1 MRTDLAPGRTKFFL
15 PKPIFLDNHRLPC
28 SMIVVAPKEG
38 TAMFSWFLDTLDHVG
53 QLTLFSFRVLRGC
66 FSLAG
71 RETLLPLCVQFG
83 WGSVPVVLITGT
95 FIGMV
100 LAEQSYAQFRSV
112 GLQTSLGSIIN
123 SSVIKELGPV
133 LAGVMLAGRVGS
145 AMAAELAT
153 MKVTEQID
161 ALRCLGV
168 DPVQY
173 LGSPRF
179 LAAVTLIPVLTVLA
193 NFMGVMGGAF
203 ICVYVYRVESYFYW
217 QNSQGYVGLFD
228 LASGLIKPMFFG
240 AAMAL
245 ISCQRGFES
254 EPGAQGVGR
263 AATRAFVASFVAI
276 IILDFFLAMLLNN
289 LEAQWWPHSRGMR

>member
-1 MRTDLAPGRTKFFL
+1 
-15 PKPIFLDNHRLPC
+15 
-28 SMIVVAPKEG
+28 
-38 TAMFSWFLDTLDHVG
+38 MFSWFLDVLEHAG
-53 QLTLFSFRVLRGC
+53 ELALFAFRVFRGC
-66 FSLAG
+66 LTLAG
-71 RETLLPLCVQFG
+71 RDTLLPICVHIG
-83 WGSVPVVLITGT
+83 LGSVPVVLITGT

-100 LAEQSYAQFRSV
+100 LAEQSYTQFRSV

-123 SSVIKELGPV
+123 ASVIKELGPV
-133 LAGVMLAGRVGS
+133 LAGVMLAGRVGG

-173 LGSPRF
+173 LATPRF
-179 LAAVTLIPVLTVLA
+179 LASVTLIPVLTILA
-193 NFMGVMGGAF
+193 NFMGVLGGAF
-203 ICVYVYRVESYFYW
+203 ICIWVYGVEPHFYW

-228 LASGLIKPMFFG
+228 LATGLIKPMFFG
-240 AAMAL
+240 SAMAL
-245 ISCQRGFES
+245 ISCQRGLES

-276 IILDFFLAMLLNN
+276 IVLDFFLAMLLNN
-289 LEAQWWPHSRGMR
+289 LEALWWPSSRSSR

>member
-1 MRTDLAPGRTKFFL
+1 
-15 PKPIFLDNHRLPC
+15 
-28 SMIVVAPKEG
+28 
-38 TAMFSWFLDTLDHVG
+38 MFSWFLDTLDHAG
-53 QLTLFSFRVLRGC
+53 ELALFTLRVLRGC
-66 FSLAG
+66 LVLAG
-71 RETLLPLCVQFG
+71 RDTLLPICVNIG
-83 WGSVPVVLITGT
+83 LGSVPVVLITGT

-168 DPVQY
+168 DPVKY

-179 LAAVTLIPVLTVLA
+179 LASVTLIPVLTVLA
-193 NFMGVMGGAF
+193 NFMGVLGGAF
-203 ICVYVYRVESYFYW
+203 ICIYVYRVESHFYW
-217 QNSQGYVGLFD
+217 QNSQGYVDLFD
-228 LASGLIKPMFFG
+228 LATGLIKPMFFG
-240 AAMAL
+240 AAMSI
-245 ISCQRGFES
+245 ISCQRGFSS
-254 EPGAQGVGR
+254 EAGAQGVGR
-263 AATRAFVASFVAI
+263 AATRAFVASFIAI
-276 IILDFFLAMLLNN
+276 MVLDFFLAMLLNN
-289 LEAQWWPHSRGMR
+289 LEALWWPSAKGMP